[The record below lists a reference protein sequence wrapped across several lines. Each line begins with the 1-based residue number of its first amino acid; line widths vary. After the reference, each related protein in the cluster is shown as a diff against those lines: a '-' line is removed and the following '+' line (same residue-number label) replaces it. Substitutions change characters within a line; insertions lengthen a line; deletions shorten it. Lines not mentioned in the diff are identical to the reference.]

1 MGSVRHEIKQ
11 TRPFAKPED
20 EAIVTLLRTA
30 DRLRAYLETTVQPL
44 GVTGQQYNVLRIL
57 RGAGE
62 QGLPTLEIGARMI
75 EHNPGVTRLLD
86 RLEAKS
92 LVRRERCPR
101 DRRQTLCFAT
111 PLALEVLE
119 AADEPLARA
128 SARAFAALDEPR
140 TRELVALLDL
150 VRTTTSSALAEGRP
164 HGLEQEEDEGDHR
177 S

>member
-1 MGSVRHEIKQ
+1 
-11 TRPFAKPED
+11 
-20 EAIVTLLRTA
+20 
-30 DRLRAYLETTVQPL
+30 VQPF
-44 GVTGQQYNVLRIL
+44 GITGQQYNVLRIL

-86 RLEAKS
+86 RLEAKA

-111 PLALEVLE
+111 PRALEVLE
-119 AADEPLARA
+119 TVDAPLARA
-128 SARAFAALDEPR
+128 SSRALAALGAPR
-140 TRELVALLDL
+140 MRELVTLLDL
-150 VRTTTSSALAEGRP
+150 VRATTSSALAEGRP